1 MIDTVIAEVKEMEVR
16 KVKVIEGTIKATEAG
31 KADVKYRYIEVG
43 FDDENGDRHTFK
55 DKAVEEHQDLYHR
68 GDIGTLYLSII
79 TEDVSKK
86 NSTFVQEKTKVLI
99 HNFEVNKGA
108 K

>member
-1 MIDTVIAEVKEMEVR
+1 MVDTVIARVDNYEVR
-16 KVKVIEGTIKATEAG
+16 KVEVIEGTIKATEAG

-43 FDDENGDRHTFK
+43 FDDEKGDRHIFK
-55 DKAVEEHQDLYHR
+55 DKAVEEHKDLYHR

-99 HNFEVNKGA
+99 HDFKIN
-108 K
+108 

>member
-16 KVKVIEGTIKATEAG
+16 KVEVIEGTIKATEAG
-31 KADVKYRYIEVG
+31 KADVTYRYIEVG
-43 FDDENGDRHTFK
+43 FDDEKGDRHIFK
-55 DKAVEEHQDLYHR
+55 DKAVEEHKDLYHR

-99 HNFEVNKGA
+99 HNFEVNKGD

>member
-1 MIDTVIAEVKEMEVR
+1 MEVR
-16 KVKVIEGTIKATEAG
+16 KVEVIEGTIKATEAG
-31 KADVKYRYIEVG
+31 KADVTYRYIEVG
-43 FDDENGDRHTFK
+43 FDDEKGDRHIFK
-55 DKAVEEHQDLYHR
+55 DKAVEEHKDLYHR

-99 HNFEVNKGA
+99 HNFEVNKGD